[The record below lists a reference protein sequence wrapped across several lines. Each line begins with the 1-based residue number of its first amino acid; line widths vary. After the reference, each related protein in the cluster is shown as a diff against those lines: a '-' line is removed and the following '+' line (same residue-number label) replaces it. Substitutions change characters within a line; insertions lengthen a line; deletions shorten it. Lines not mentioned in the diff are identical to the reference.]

1 MTNHTSR
8 QMILGNSPGNKIR
21 ENCIYTH
28 LRDHVL
34 KFISL
39 NVRKKLRL
47 SNERVRIV
55 TFSSNERI
63 PGHIRKASAV
73 VAVVAQAVWVC
84 IPHTAGLVLVDN
96 WDTEV
101 LDHSGRGLE
110 IIKM

>member
-1 MTNHTSR
+1 MR
-8 QMILGNSPGNKIR
+8 IVF
-21 ENCIYTH
+21 TH
-28 LRDHVL
+28 PRDHVL

-39 NVRKKLRL
+39 NVCKKLRL
-47 SNERVRIV
+47 SNECVGIT

-101 LDHSGRGLE
+101 LDHSGKDLE
-110 IIKM
+110 IIKCK